1 MTDSVCT
8 GKKNDGRPC
17 GRIVQSGQ
25 LFCRAHRSQI
35 EDIENLQCPKGC
47 GQLSYAS
54 FGGLGS
60 LQTEIGYYQC
70 KKCKGSLLNAKNIGS
85 ILRDDSD
92 KVKTLVKLLERGV
105 PSDIDCPICEC
116 QMLKMRVRYEIPSSG
131 VPGSVASGFATGGGV
146 AGLLIG
152 LTIAAASESE
162 SKEKSI
168 RSLVLDG
175 CKTCS
180 SFWFDKGEVKS
191 IRNNPLTDKKPK
203 RKSEPE
209 QENREY
215 RGYP

>member
-1 MTDSVCT
+1 
-8 GKKNDGRPC
+8 
-17 GRIVQSGQ
+17 
-25 LFCRAHRSQI
+25 
-35 EDIENLQCPKGC
+35 
-47 GQLSYAS
+47 
-54 FGGLGS
+54 
-60 LQTEIGYYQC
+60 
-70 KKCKGSLLNAKNIGS
+70 LLNAKNIGS

-146 AGLLIG
+146 VGLLIG
-152 LTIAAASESE
+152 LTIVAASESE

-215 RGYP
+215 RGYL